1 MFNVV
6 ETLIEEANQNMD
18 DGSKVKAKSQ
28 IDSIKYNL
36 KYLEDNIKKQA
47 GDQMKELEGDKPDF
61 NKIGD
66 LLNKFKGEIPNIE
79 QLAKRLEIGNEVD
92 PFLAAMLKDLDDAI
106 HLENVNK
113 KIEQA
118 KQEVLDNA
126 QKLKDFVAEQERI
139 EAAKTAEQRA
149 KEKAEADKK
158 IMEA

>member
-1 MFNVV
+1 M
-6 ETLIEEANQNMD
+6 
-18 DGSKVKAKSQ
+18 
-28 IDSIKYNL
+28 
-36 KYLEDNIKKQA
+36 LE
-47 GDQMKELEGDKPDF
+47 
-61 NKIGD
+61 
-66 LLNKFKGEIPNIE
+66 
-79 QLAKRLEIGNEVD
+79 
-92 PFLAAMLKDLDDAI
+92 DLDDAV
-106 HLENVNK
+106 HLEIVNK